1 MKLLIL
7 LLGTM
12 VLSGCSVAN
21 YLRLKYE
28 NDDLEPNWQAGKTY
42 SQLDAD
48 ISAKPYVFITINGV
62 SGFKMMI
69 DTGASISLLEDTSK
83 VKALGL
89 KEGYPLELG
98 GWGDG
103 ENSRAY
109 QTQVS
114 QIKLGDVSFDE
125 VSFAFMPLSQ
135 TDYFLRPEEAV
146 FDGVLGH
153 DILKHFTWYIDPK
166 KGTVAISKAPY
177 QSSQED
183 LTIPMRVFLSK
194 LYFDSEID
202 LGDNQMLEQE
212 VVLDTGS
219 RHYFKL
225 NNYYVRDAGLEF
237 KGKTV
242 TGSDFGLN
250 GQTVHQRGTVPQVK
264 IGDLT
269 LTNVQTNFIEGD
281 DDGKS
286 VLGSS
291 ALSHFSYV
299 IDYSNLTLHL
309 KPYQSSNFIARYNL
323 LGLELRKLTNGAFV
337 VRYVMPEMAAFGSGI
352 KVGDEVVSFNGVN
365 AKQLSQKDWITLS
378 STVGEHTLCIT
389 RAGTCYQLNAQH
401 IAGYSNLQ
409 RL

>member
-7 LLGTM
+7 LLGTL
-12 VLSGCSVAN
+12 VLSGCSVVN

-28 NDDLEPNWQAGKTY
+28 NDHLVPNWHVDKTH
-42 SQLDAD
+42 SRLSAD
-48 ISAKPYVFITINGV
+48 ISAKPYVYMTINGV

-69 DTGASISLLEDTSK
+69 DTGASISLLQDTSK

-125 VSFAFMPLSQ
+125 VSFAYMPLSQ
-135 TDYFLRPEEAV
+135 TDYFLRPDEAV

-153 DILKHFTWYIDPK
+153 DILKHFTWYIDTQ
-166 KGTVAISKAPY
+166 KGKITISKLPY
-177 QSSQED
+177 QPTQD
-183 LTIPMRVFLSK
+183 DVTIPMRVFLSK
-194 LYFDSEID
+194 LYFDSEVD
-202 LGDNQMLEQE
+202 LGNNQTFTQE
-212 VVLDTGS
+212 IVLDTGS

-242 TGSDFGLN
+242 TGSDFGLS
-250 GQTVHQRGTVPQVK
+250 GQTVHQRGTVPKVK

-269 LTNVQTNFIEGD
+269 LTNVKTNFIEGD

-299 IDYSNLTLHL
+299 IDYSNLMLHL
-309 KPYQSSNFIARYNL
+309 KPYQSSKFIARYNL
-323 LGLELRKLTNGAFV
+323 LGLELRKLTDGAFV
-337 VRYVMPEMAAFGSGI
+337 VRYVMPDMAAVGSGI
-352 KVGDEVVSFNGVN
+352 KVGDEVVSFNGVD

-378 STVGEHTLCIT
+378 STIGEHTLCVT
-389 RAGTCYQLNAQH
+389 RGDTCYALNAQH
-401 IAGYSNLQ
+401 IAGYSNL
-409 RL
+409 